1 MSLNQYMDPED
12 NDGDDVGVGVSSSAR
27 TPLLQDDDDIDGD
40 GAHPS
45 WLPRPQR
52 DRSSSSSLIGG
63 SLGFAR
69 GAGHEDGDGP
79 GGRRWCRRRIPTL
92 AIIVATGIN
101 RSRSHRCDRMFAIII
116 AIDQIVRDHRRGRI
130 AGSRDLR
137 RRRTC
142 TSEQLSSQ
150 PNFWFVIIFAI
161 EVIVREHHRDRT

>member
-12 NDGDDVGVGVSSSAR
+12 NDGDDVGVGASSSAR

-92 AIIVATGIN
+92 AIIVATLVAFLVVLFLAAVFVP
-101 RSRSHRCDRMFAIII
+101 RATDKPPP
-116 AIDQIVRDHRRGRI
+116 
-130 AGSRDLR
+130 LR
-137 RRRTC
+137 R
-142 TSEQLSSQ
+142 
-150 PNFWFVIIFAI
+150 
-161 EVIVREHHRDRT
+161 